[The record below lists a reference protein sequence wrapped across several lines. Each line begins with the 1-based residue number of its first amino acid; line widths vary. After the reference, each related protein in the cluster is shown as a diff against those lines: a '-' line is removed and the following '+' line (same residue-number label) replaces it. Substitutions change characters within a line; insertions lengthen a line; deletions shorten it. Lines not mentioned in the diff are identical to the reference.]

1 MFDCSTIKDIYE
13 YCVDKR
19 HNRINY
25 TKLNRIRRFI
35 NIVNNIKKQRLDFPI
50 YKFVTDAKK
59 FAIENP
65 VISKNDLDEW
75 INNYTVKIAN
85 NIKDVVVEDVTFLEV
100 IKEHIEELWKV
111 IITQSR
117 PKDGKIT
124 LSPFELLW
132 QTKDKL
138 DNIYGG
144 NITKTFFMQELIDEM
159 KPEEVVEE
167 SYFPTIN
174 ENENLPEIEKTSKVS
189 LESVR
194 KEVDNIVGKE
204 YDYYKYSE
212 NDGSNARFM
221 EKQKN
226 TNSLRDV
233 IFDNIDD
240 LNPEPEKKEDNI
252 DIERLF

>member
-1 MFDCSTIKDIYE
+1 M
-13 YCVDKR
+13 
-19 HNRINY
+19 
-25 TKLNRIRRFI
+25 
-35 NIVNNIKKQRLDFPI
+35 
-50 YKFVTDAKK
+50 
-59 FAIENP
+59 
-65 VISKNDLDEW
+65 
-75 INNYTVKIAN
+75 
-85 NIKDVVVEDVTFLEV
+85 

-111 IITQSR
+111 IINQSR
-117 PKDGKIT
+117 PKDDKIT

-174 ENENLPEIEKTSKVS
+174 ENEALPEIEKTSKVT

-194 KEVDNIVGKE
+194 NEVDNIVGKD

-212 NDGSNARFM
+212 KDGSNTRFM

-226 TNSLRDV
+226 TNAFRDTV
-233 IFDNIDD
+233 FDTLDD
-240 LNPEPEKKEDNI
+240 LNPEPEKKEDS
-252 DIERLF
+252 IETLF

>member
-1 MFDCSTIKDIYE
+1 MYIISVSSSKKAETTISI
-13 YCVDKR
+13 
-19 HNRINY
+19 I
-25 TKLNRIRRFI
+25 L
-35 NIVNNIKKQRLDFPI
+35 
-50 YKFVTDAKK
+50 AKK

-85 NIKDVVVEDVTFLEV
+85 NIKDVVVEDVTFLEMV
-100 IKEHIEELWKV
+100 KDHVEELWKV

-117 PKDGKIT
+117 PKDGKIS

-144 NITKTFFMQELIDEM
+144 NITKEFFMQELIDEM

-226 TNSLRDV
+226 TNALRDA
-233 IFDNIDD
+233 IFDAIDE
-240 LNPEPEKKEDNI
+240 LNPEPDSEKKEDT
-252 DIERLF
+252 IETLF

>member
-1 MFDCSTIKDIYE
+1 M
-13 YCVDKR
+13 
-19 HNRINY
+19 
-25 TKLNRIRRFI
+25 
-35 NIVNNIKKQRLDFPI
+35 
-50 YKFVTDAKK
+50 
-59 FAIENP
+59 
-65 VISKNDLDEW
+65 
-75 INNYTVKIAN
+75 
-85 NIKDVVVEDVTFLEV
+85 
-100 IKEHIEELWKV
+100 
-111 IITQSR
+111 
-117 PKDGKIT
+117 
-124 LSPFELLW
+124 LW

-167 SYFPTIN
+167 SYFPTID
-174 ENENLPEIEKTSKVS
+174 ENEVLPEIDKTSKVS

-194 KEVDNIVGKE
+194 KEVDNIIGKE

-226 TNSLRDV
+226 TNSFRDV
-233 IFDNIDD
+233 IFDTIDD
-240 LNPEPEKKEDNI
+240 LNPEPENKEDNI